1 MKENGIMEISMET
14 GTTKIKILTSSILG
28 NSKMAISLEKAELY
42 TAMEASMEG
51 NSGTTIP
58 ME

>member
-1 MKENGIMEISMET
+1 MEISMET